1 MSKRLLYCV
10 SLAGL
15 PYPCLGIDVP
25 TQQQQQQQQQSM
37 AKFQTLVT

>member
-25 TQQQQQQQQQSM
+25 TQQQSM
-37 AKFQTLVT
+37 AKFQALVT